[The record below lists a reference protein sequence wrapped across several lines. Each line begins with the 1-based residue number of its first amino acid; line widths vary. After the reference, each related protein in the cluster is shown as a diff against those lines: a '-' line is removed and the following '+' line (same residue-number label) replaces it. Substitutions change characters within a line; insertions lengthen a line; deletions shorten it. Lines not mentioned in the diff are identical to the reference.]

1 MKTADFIREHDACR
15 YCAKWALSVS
25 KDMAD
30 VWDAMV
36 KQNKHDWLLWAA
48 TRPGVLPAPA
58 LRRLACRF
66 VRETPLSDGRNV
78 WDLLTDEKSRMA
90 VEVAEAS
97 AEGKATAD
105 ELCAAWAAL
114 AARDAAATAA
124 TAAAR
129 AAARAARAA
138 ASRDAAN
145 AAYAAASYATAASYA
160 AARATD
166 TACATDTARVA
177 DCAAKSAQIK
187 MVAELGNPFK
197 KGE

>member
-30 VWDAMV
+30 VWDAMI

-48 TRPGVLPAPA
+48 TRPGVLPAPT

-66 VRETPLSDGRNV
+66 VRETPLADGRNV
-78 WDLLTDEKSRMA
+78 WDLLTDERSRMA

-105 ELCAAWAAL
+105 ELVAAWAAL
-114 AARDAAATAA
+114 AARDAATCAA
-124 TAAAR
+124 TTAAR
-129 AAARAARAA
+129 AAAKAARAA
-138 ASRDAAN
+138 ASRATD
-145 AAYAAASYATAASYA
+145 AAYAAAVYAAAASYA

-166 TACATDTARVA
+166 TACATDTARAA

-187 MVAELGNPFK
+187 MIAELGNPFN